1 MTALLG
7 WSQDG
12 EGDGFPDHR
21 EMLPATGAHSDGP
34 SRSRPPLPLGH
45 TGSPLVV
52 PRPSCRENQV
62 KARLTQL
69 HLVYP
74 ALCMSD
80 SELRVINNNKG
91 IISHT
96 EMS

>member
-1 MTALLG
+1 MGPHPSYQPLDTGKA
-7 WSQDG
+7 
-12 EGDGFPDHR
+12 PNT
-21 EMLPATGAHSDGP
+21 PGAHGGASWWFPGY
-34 SRSRPPLPLGH
+34 S
-45 TGSPLVV
+45 
-52 PRPSCRENQV
+52 ENQV

-80 SELRVINNNKG
+80 SELRVINNKG

>member
-1 MTALLG
+1 MLQGGVGLG
-7 WSQDG
+7 
-12 EGDGFPDHR
+12 FRMRP
-21 EMLPATGAHSDGP
+21 GAWVLTPPTSPVTQAG
-34 SRSRPPLPLGH
+34 PPLPLGH
-45 TGSPLVV
+45 TGSLLVV
-52 PRPSCRENQV
+52 PRPSRCENQV

-69 HLVYP
+69 HLVDP

>member
-1 MTALLG
+1 M
-7 WSQDG
+7 
-12 EGDGFPDHR
+12 
-21 EMLPATGAHSDGP
+21 
-34 SRSRPPLPLGH
+34 
-45 TGSPLVV
+45 V